1 MSGRISEQPAA
12 ITKVVR
18 CLNSLKISK
27 KEEDMGKKGKEK
39 QAALKKYKKSASYL
53 KKGAKS
59 TQKSR

>member
-1 MSGRISEQPAA
+1 
-12 ITKVVR
+12 
-18 CLNSLKISK
+18 
-27 KEEDMGKKGKEK
+27 MGKKGKEK